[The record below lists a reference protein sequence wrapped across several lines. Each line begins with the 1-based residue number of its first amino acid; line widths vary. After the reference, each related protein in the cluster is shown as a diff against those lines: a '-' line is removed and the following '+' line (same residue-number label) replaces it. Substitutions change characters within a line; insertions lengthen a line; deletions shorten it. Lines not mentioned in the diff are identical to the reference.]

1 MTRERPLTVMT
12 STDTASPDTDTD
24 TTADDMTLLLARA
37 FDAAW
42 EPFLAL
48 EGDAADTDDNRRR
61 LAAKIVQL
69 AKSGEAD
76 EDALSKAGLIHL
88 RVLTAAARL
97 GARNRHGAA
106 HDPAHR
112 DAAPGLVPQSDDHGG
127 HAFSPE
133 TVAAMSSALH
143 LCLDAL
149 PFRIPSDAVQFLSA
163 SILDEASRGE
173 RDPHRLHVHALKALK
188 ARL

>member
-1 MTRERPLTVMT
+1 MTRKRPLTAMT
-12 STDTASPDTDTD
+12 FVDPDATADP
-24 TTADDMTLLLARA
+24 ADDMKLLLARA

-48 EGDAADTDDNRRR
+48 EGGAADTDDNRRK

-88 RVLTAAARL
+88 RVMTAAARL
-97 GARNRHGAA
+97 GRRNRQGAA
-106 HDPAHR
+106 HGDV
-112 DAAPGLVPQSDDHGG
+112 APGIVPPQSDDHGG
-127 HAFSPE
+127 HAFAPE

-149 PFRIPSDAVQFLSA
+149 PFRIPSDAVQYLSG

>member
-1 MTRERPLTVMT
+1 MTMLD
-12 STDTASPDTDTD
+12 TDITDTDTD
-24 TTADDMTLLLARA
+24 TAADDMTLLLARA

-48 EGDAADTDDNRRR
+48 EGFEADTDENRRR
-61 LAAKIVQL
+61 LAAKIVQS

-76 EDALSKAGLIHL
+76 EDALSKAGLIYL

-97 GARNRHGAA
+97 GARNRSASDHG
-106 HDPAHR
+106 DPS
-112 DAAPGLVPQSDDHGG
+112 PGIVPPQSDDHGG

-149 PFRIPSDAVQFLSA
+149 PFRISSDTVQYLSG

-173 RDPHRLHVHALKALK
+173 RDPDRLRVHALNALK
-188 ARL
+188 TRQ

>member
-1 MTRERPLTVMT
+1 MTMLD
-12 STDTASPDTDTD
+12 SAAPDPA
-24 TTADDMTLLLARA
+24 ADDMKLLLARA

-48 EGDAADTDDNRRR
+48 EGDGSDTDTNRRK

-69 AKSGEAD
+69 AKAGEAD
-76 EDALSKAGLIHL
+76 EEALSKAGLIYL

-97 GARNRHGAA
+97 GARNRQGAA
-106 HDPAHR
+106 HDPANG
-112 DAAPGLVPQSDDHGG
+112 DSSPGIVPPQSDDHGG

-149 PFRIPSDAVQFLSA
+149 PFRIPSDAVQYLSA